1 MLWAGALLC
10 FIAFGLDQADPS
22 TLYLGIVLA
31 IVVFLTGLVTYFQNA
46 QSESIM
52 EAIAKNRPKKAMVMR
67 NGVKVEIN
75 PDDIVPGEI
84 VIVNKGDKIPADLR
98 MI

>member
-1 MLWAGALLC
+1 
-10 FIAFGLDQADPS
+10 
-22 TLYLGIVLA
+22 VLA

-75 PDDIVPGEI
+75 PDD
-84 VIVNKGDKIPADLR
+84 VIYLY
-98 MI
+98 